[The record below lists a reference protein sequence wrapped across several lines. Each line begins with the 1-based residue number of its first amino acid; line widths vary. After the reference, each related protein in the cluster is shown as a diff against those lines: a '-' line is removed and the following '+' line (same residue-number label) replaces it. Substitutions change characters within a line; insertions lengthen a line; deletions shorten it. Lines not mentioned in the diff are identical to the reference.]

1 MATFLALSMAYNA
14 ARGYFTIH
22 MGLAGRLEKPPPMI
36 KQVQNV
42 LYPVAAVVVDDDDD
56 DDSLSYTQ

>member
-1 MATFLALSMAYNA
+1 MAYNA